1 MNGPD
6 AGQYGPRVTRDLL
19 PTPTPFAMRYVD
31 SITSVL
37 SDHLGWHRA
46 RLKFM
51 ARFTSALLRLT
62 TTNLSKIALALKA
75 GVQLES
81 NYRRIQRFLSDY
93 DMDFTML
100 ARLLVHLVPERP
112 PYVVALDRTEWHF
125 GQTPVNVLM
134 VGIAH
139 RGICFPITWS
149 VLPAGGSS
157 GAGEQTKVLERFLA
171 AVDPASIKAV
181 VADREFISTEWLRR
195 LQSYE
200 VPFVVRLRSDRR
212 IGHAPEGPALPGRM
226 FARPLQLGE
235 ERILDGERHLS
246 GTEGDQVA
254 TCVVVKRI
262 APASSETD
270 SSETDDRF
278 LILATWGIAP
288 NAATTLYRRR
298 WEIETLFGAL
308 KSRGFKLEKTH
319 LTMPDRVE
327 RLMGLLALAFAW
339 THIVG
344 EKRAFC
350 QGRPPT
356 KTHGRP
362 ERSLF
367 RYGLDW
373 LQSILTTPE
382 PQRQAFFACL
392 QGLRSPTS
400 FLSCT

>member
-1 MNGPD
+1 
-6 AGQYGPRVTRDLL
+6 
-19 PTPTPFAMRYVD
+19 MRYVH

-51 ARFTSALLRLT
+51 ARFTSALLQLT
-62 TTNLSKIALALKA
+62 TTNLWKIALALKA

-100 ARLLVHLVPERP
+100 ARLLVRLVPERP

-125 GQTPVNVLM
+125 GQTPVNVLT

-139 RGICFPITWS
+139 RGICFPIAWN
-149 VLPAGGSS
+149 VLPTGGSS
-157 GAGEQTKVLERFLA
+157 GAGEQIKVLERFLA
-171 AVDPASIKAV
+171 AVDPTSIEAV
-181 VADREFISTEWLRR
+181 VADREFIATEWLRR

-200 VPFVVRLRSDRR
+200 IPFVVRLRSDRR
-212 IGHAPEGPALPGRM
+212 IGLASQDSLSEGPALPGRM
-226 FARPLQLGE
+226 FARPLSAGE
-235 ERILDGERHLS
+235 ERVLDGERHLS

-254 TCVVVKRI
+254 TCVVVRRI

-270 SSETDDRF
+270 DCF
-278 LILATWGIAP
+278 LILATWGVAP
-288 NAATTLYRRR
+288 DEATELYRRR
-298 WEIETLFGAL
+298 WEIETLFAAL

-319 LTMPDRVE
+319 LTAPERIE

-339 THIVG
+339 TRLVG
-344 EKRAFC
+344 QKRVWC
-350 QGRPPT
+350 QGGPPV
-356 KTHGRP
+356 KSHGRP

-373 LQSILTTPE
+373 LQSLLTTPE